1 MNAKPV
7 LTLTLNRSHRIA
19 TPHMSRG
26 GTLLGIFLGLLIGL
40 LCAFGVIWYLNKTP
54 LPFLD
59 KTARPEKSDKPVGE
73 ASQQAVQPQQ
83 LPGKPGD
90 KVINGSNEKPRFE
103 FYKILPGA
111 QEATPGTVAGDA
123 KPVAAVT
130 PQDGQSAP
138 VEEVFYL
145 QAGAFHKP
153 AEADNMKAKLALMG
167 VETSVQET
175 NMPDKSLMYRVRV
188 GPYTKPEEMNRVRTL
203 LAQNG
208 IQASMAKTRPIVPTP

>member
-1 MNAKPV
+1 
-7 LTLTLNRSHRIA
+7 
-19 TPHMSRG
+19 MSRG

-59 KTARPEKSDKPVGE
+59 KTARPEKSDKPIGE
-73 ASQQAVQPQQ
+73 ASQQTVQPQQ

>member
-111 QEATPGTVAGDA
+111 QEATPGTVAGLTLIGRRVDMA
-123 KPVAAVT
+123 NQHQLRRFFIFKPVHSIN
-130 PQDGQSAP
+130 PP
-138 VEEVFYL
+138 
-145 QAGAFHKP
+145 
-153 AEADNMKAKLALMG
+153 
-167 VETSVQET
+167 
-175 NMPDKSLMYRVRV
+175 
-188 GPYTKPEEMNRVRTL
+188 
-203 LAQNG
+203 
-208 IQASMAKTRPIVPTP
+208 RPTT